1 MELLT
6 NIRSLPIV
14 QKIWELRRRVFI
26 VVITWVVFLLAG
38 WGLSDHLMDFVERPL
53 NGVTKLYFDTLTAPF
68 ITHFKVSAYAA
79 VFFTIP
85 MAFLQLWL
93 FIRKEIGLKVK
104 SFILPF
110 LLLSYPLFAG
120 GAIFC
125 YLVPFPLAVDFL
137 VNFDPAIKPSLRV
150 DDFLSFALRLLIVFG
165 LIFEMPLVSLLLTRI
180 GILTPGFLTRNRS
193 YAIVVLFMVAAVLAP
208 PDVLSMIM
216 LAVPLLA
223 LYEVSIIVCRLA
235 QPRRPKDPAGP

>member
-1 MELLT
+1 MEMLSNL
-6 NIRSLPIV
+6 RSLPIV
-14 QKIWELRRRVFI
+14 QKIWELRRRMFI
-26 VVITWVVFLLAG
+26 VVITWVVFLFVG
-38 WGLSDHLMDFVERPL
+38 WGFSEQIMAFVARPL

-68 ITHFKVSAYAA
+68 ITHFKAAAYAA

-85 MAFLQLWL
+85 VAFLQLWL
-93 FIRKEIGLKVK
+93 FIRKEVGIKVK
-104 SFILPF
+104 GFVIPF
-110 LLLSYPLFAG
+110 LVLSYPLFAG
-120 GAIFC
+120 GAAFC

-137 VNFDPAIKPSLRV
+137 VNFDPAIQPSLRV

-180 GILTPGFLTRNRS
+180 GILTPRFLVRNRS
-193 YAIVVLFMVAAVLAP
+193 YAIVILFMAAAVLAP

-235 QPRRPKDPAGP
+235 QPRRPKNPA